1 MTTKNLHKVP
11 LRSWRKWDA
20 TERRLFNQLW
30 SRLAGPRLGALS
42 VSVLDAVPRLADRRV
57 LRFNICWLAAQSLR
71 DLRKD
76 AR

>member
-20 TERRLFNQLW
+20 TERRLFNRMWSQL
-30 SRLAGPRLGALS
+30 SGCRLGAFAS
-42 VSVLDAVPRLADRRV
+42 VTIGSLPRKDRLA
-57 LRFNICWLAAQSLR
+57 LRFNACWLAAQSLR
-71 DLRKD
+71 ELRKD